1 MVDFLK
7 DNIVLNPLTN
17 HLQFTTQSDN
27 MSPDLGFPRPKII
40 KCNNHSV
47 PCKNQWAAF
56 WSPRVSCIVYGKILE
71 KSHFPGD
78 SPKVYLE
85 HHIPFIDRFNPNHN
99 LTPHSTPNLLTPCT
113 GCDLHDSFY
122 VGDVRP
128 KCIISYSSN
137 FTITLH
143 ANIYKKDNNRFNN
156 IFIVHKSDSELR
168 ADTFRDFKIR
178 TDPLFRNRLITS
190 QSSNTSHLYIPSN
203 VNHRLV
209 NGLLLP
215 SDIFNE
221 FYILINNLAS
231 FTDLEFYTD
240 GSLKTDDDNPHMG
253 FGWIFT
259 SNINLNIEF
268 SGATTQWPSSTRAE
282 IMAVL
287 TCLIVCP
294 PNSSINIFT
303 DSQCTIDTFRSLSNY
318 KVTPRRKQKIN
329 NIILWQAIQ
338 QIIAELNLQVRFTK
352 VKAHSGV
359 EYNNKADKL
368 AKDGCVFNRIISIS
382 PKGVK
387 AQKGYII
394 FNNDTIIDRNIRK
407 TLKIPL
413 NFRNIERQI
422 SLKPLQ
428 TLKSFTLTHIINWE
442 YSQLWINYNP
452 FQKITSES
460 YSKHVGWRIK
470 CSNYALPTLDV
481 LNRNFPDI
489 LNGYDLCFLCSSTIE
504 SNEHFWIC
512 PKSIDILKSIFRN
525 HEQKFQSYIINN
537 MDKEKININNIDFD
551 IPIFTAF
558 NSPINSISDAPELHC
573 LLINLVPDC
582 LLILFKDA
590 KIHKKLTKKLLL
602 SFLFDLHHDIYD
614 QLWKARNIKWKEHK
628 NINGIRKKS
637 FLK

>member
-78 SPKVYLE
+78 SP
-85 HHIPFIDRFNPNHN
+85 RFNPNHN

-282 IMAVL
+282 IMA
-287 TCLIVCP
+287 
-294 PNSSINIFT
+294 
-303 DSQCTIDTFRSLSNY
+303 
-318 KVTPRRKQKIN
+318 
-329 NIILWQAIQ
+329 III
-338 QIIAELNLQVRFTK
+338 EL
-352 VKAHSGV
+352 
-359 EYNNKADKL
+359 
-368 AKDGCVFNRIISIS
+368 
-382 PKGVK
+382 
-387 AQKGYII
+387 
-394 FNNDTIIDRNIRK
+394 
-407 TLKIPL
+407 
-413 NFRNIERQI
+413 
-422 SLKPLQ
+422 
-428 TLKSFTLTHIINWE
+428 
-442 YSQLWINYNP
+442 
-452 FQKITSES
+452 
-460 YSKHVGWRIK
+460 
-470 CSNYALPTLDV
+470 
-481 LNRNFPDI
+481 
-489 LNGYDLCFLCSSTIE
+489 
-504 SNEHFWIC
+504 
-512 PKSIDILKSIFRN
+512 
-525 HEQKFQSYIINN
+525 
-537 MDKEKININNIDFD
+537 
-551 IPIFTAF
+551 
-558 NSPINSISDAPELHC
+558 
-573 LLINLVPDC
+573 
-582 LLILFKDA
+582 
-590 KIHKKLTKKLLL
+590 
-602 SFLFDLHHDIYD
+602 
-614 QLWKARNIKWKEHK
+614 
-628 NINGIRKKS
+628 
-637 FLK
+637 